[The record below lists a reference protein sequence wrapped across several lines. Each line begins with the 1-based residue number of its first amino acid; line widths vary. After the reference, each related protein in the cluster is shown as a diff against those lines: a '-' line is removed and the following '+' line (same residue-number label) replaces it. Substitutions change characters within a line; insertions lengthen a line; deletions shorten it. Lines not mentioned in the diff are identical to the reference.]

1 MWTIKEMDKKEVF
14 MKQFRLP
21 RKIKKSLKKGL
32 WLYPPDEKGNSLMAS
47 PAKSQEDFMAVKKG
61 IARNLFDLKES
72 KSRRK
77 KLQKQLDKEVIVP
90 DEELRNYVH
99 EIIREDIRNSSYNK
113 LIEAKNNPKAIVAY
127 YNFVNAYHLYKQGD
141 SSFGNICCL
150 AVDKAKELLNNKK
163 KL

>member
-1 MWTIKEMDKKEVF
+1 MKTIKEMDKKEVF

-21 RKIKKSLKKGL
+21 RKIKKSLKKGF
-32 WLYPPDEKGNSLMAS
+32 WLYPPDEKRNSLMIS

-61 IARNLFDLKES
+61 IARDLFDLRES

-90 DEELRNYVH
+90 DGELKDYVR
-99 EIIREDIRNSSYNK
+99 EIIRKDLWNSSYNK
-113 LIEAKNNPKAIVAY
+113 LIEAKNNPKGIVAY
-127 YNFVNAYHLYKQGD
+127 YNFVNAYHLYKHGD
-141 SSFGNICCL
+141 DSFGNICCL

-163 KL
+163 K

>member
-1 MWTIKEMDKKEVF
+1 MKTVKEMDKKEGF

-32 WLYPPDEKGNSLMAS
+32 WLYPPDEKGNSLMAC
-47 PAKSQEDFMAVKKG
+47 PTKSQDDYAAVKEG

-77 KLQKQLDKEVIVP
+77 KLQEQLDKEIIVS
-90 DEELRNYVH
+90 DEELRNYVD
-99 EIIREDIRNSSYNK
+99 EIIREDIRDSSYSN
-113 LIEAKNNPKAIVAY
+113 LIAAKNNPKAIIAY

-150 AVDKAKELLNNKK
+150 AVDRAKELLNNKK
-163 KL
+163 K

>member
-1 MWTIKEMDKKEVF
+1 MKTIKEMDKKEVF

-21 RKIKKSLKKGL
+21 RKIKKSLKKGF
-32 WLYPPDEKGNSLMAS
+32 WLYPPDEKRNSLMIS

-61 IARNLFDLKES
+61 IARDLFDLKES

-77 KLQKQLDKEVIVP
+77 KLQEQLDKEVIVP
-90 DEELRNYVH
+90 DEELKDYVR
-99 EIIREDIRNSSYNK
+99 EIIRKDLRNSSYNK

-141 SSFGNICCL
+141 DSFGNICCL

-163 KL
+163 K

>member
-1 MWTIKEMDKKEVF
+1 MKTIKDMDKKEVF

-21 RKIKKSLKKGL
+21 RKIKKSLKKGF
-32 WLYPPDEKGNSLMAS
+32 WLYPPDEKRNSLMIS

-61 IARNLFDLKES
+61 IARDLFDLKES

-77 KLQKQLDKEVIVP
+77 KLQEQLDKEVIVP
-90 DEELRNYVH
+90 DDELKDYVR
-99 EIIREDIRNSSYNK
+99 EIIRKDLRNSSYNK

-141 SSFGNICCL
+141 DSFGNICCL

-163 KL
+163 K

>member
-1 MWTIKEMDKKEVF
+1 MKTIKEMDKEAVF
-14 MKQFRLP
+14 IKQFRLP
-21 RKIKKSLKKGL
+21 RKIKKSLRKGL

-47 PAKSQEDFMAVKKG
+47 PARSQEDFMAVKKG
-61 IARNLFDLKES
+61 IARNLFDPEES

-90 DEELRNYVH
+90 DGELRDYVA
-99 EIIREDIRNSSYNK
+99 EIIREDIRNSSYNQ

-141 SSFGNICCL
+141 DSFGNICCL
-150 AVDKAKELLNNKK
+150 AVDRAKELLNNKK
-163 KL
+163 L

>member
-1 MWTIKEMDKKEVF
+1 MKTIKDMDKKEVF

-21 RKIKKSLKKGL
+21 RKIKKSLKKGF
-32 WLYPPDEKGNSLMAS
+32 WLYPPDEKGNSLMIS

-61 IARNLFDLKES
+61 IARDLFDLKES

-77 KLQKQLDKEVIVP
+77 KLQEQLDKEVIVP
-90 DEELRNYVH
+90 DEELKDYVR
-99 EIIREDIRNSSYNK
+99 EIIRKDLRNSSYNK

-141 SSFGNICCL
+141 DSFGNICCL

-163 KL
+163 K

>member
-1 MWTIKEMDKKEVF
+1 MKTIKEMDKKEVF

-21 RKIKKSLKKGL
+21 RKIKKSLKKGF
-32 WLYPPDEKGNSLMAS
+32 WLYPPDEKGNSLMIS

-61 IARNLFDLKES
+61 IARDLFDLKES

-77 KLQKQLDKEVIVP
+77 KLQEQLDKEVIVP
-90 DEELRNYVH
+90 DEELKDYVR
-99 EIIREDIRNSSYNK
+99 EIIRKDLRNSSYNK

-141 SSFGNICCL
+141 DSFGNICCL

-163 KL
+163 K

>member
-1 MWTIKEMDKKEVF
+1 MKTIKEMDKKEVF

-47 PAKSQEDFMAVKKG
+47 PAKSQEDFMAVKKR
-61 IARNLFDLKES
+61 IARNLFDVKES
-72 KSRRK
+72 KLRRT

-90 DEELRNYVH
+90 DEELRNYVG
-99 EIIREDIRNSSYNK
+99 EILREDIRNSSYNK

-127 YNFVNAYHLYKQGD
+127 YNFVNAYHLYKEGD
-141 SSFGNICCL
+141 TSFGNICCL
-150 AVDKAKELLNNKK
+150 AVDRAKELLNERE